1 MDTSEPRYVGS
12 YYQSLHPECP
22 LWVESGRSALK
33 IVTDRMGDSWCTKY
47 SYRTARVRHSTFPR
61 RVTPR
66 IEWHA
71 LCTISKWPC
80 RFLRSKISFAD
91 RPKCGVKCVVLH
103 GYTADLATVA
113 AQEQLCR
120 SHARCVARSCSI
132 RSILP

>member
-33 IVTDRMGDSWCTKY
+33 IVTDRIGDSWCTKY

-71 LCTISKWPC
+71 LCTISKRPC
-80 RFLRSKISFAD
+80 RFLRSKIFFAD
-91 RPKCGVKCVVLH
+91 RSPRKSSFVALM
-103 GYTADLATVA
+103 LAAWPGHVQYA
-113 AQEQLCR
+113 RSFRDCR
-120 SHARCVARSCSI
+120 SFVRSPARPRAI
-132 RSILP
+132 A